1 MYFECLVLPQN
12 FESRF
17 NPNIPYVNCNIKLKK
32 LQLYFIIKEIIN
44 LDKIDDYFAISSFI
58 FYCFFEPMLAQKEKP
73 YEPKTSN
80 QKLTNQSTNRTVEIA
95 SSGSRVE
102 ESLKHSK
109 NRDENKA
116 SSSAKSELSSG
127 KMQRIKSLLRIKHS
141 FKQVAFV
148 SHQQR
153 SFSALPD
160 YSSNDY
166 LQDQVSLHL
175 PKASFF
181 FPQ

>member
-1 MYFECLVLPQN
+1 
-12 FESRF
+12 
-17 NPNIPYVNCNIKLKK
+17 
-32 LQLYFIIKEIIN
+32 
-44 LDKIDDYFAISSFI
+44 
-58 FYCFFEPMLAQKEKP
+58 MLAQKEKP

-175 PKASFF
+175 PKGSSTPHNNNRVIFVF
-181 FPQ
+181 ILLFIT

>member
-1 MYFECLVLPQN
+1 M
-12 FESRF
+12 S
-17 NPNIPYVNCNIKLKK
+17 
-32 LQLYFIIKEIIN
+32 
-44 LDKIDDYFAISSFI
+44 
-58 FYCFFEPMLAQKEKP
+58 AQKEKP

-102 ESLKHSK
+102 ESLKRSK
-109 NRDENKA
+109 NRAENKA

-127 KMQRIKSLLRIKHS
+127 KMQRIKSLLRITHS

-153 SFSALPD
+153 SFSALLD

-175 PKASFF
+175 PKGSSNPPPPFNNNRVIF
-181 FPQ
+181 VFILLFIT

>member
-1 MYFECLVLPQN
+1 M
-12 FESRF
+12 
-17 NPNIPYVNCNIKLKK
+17 KK

-44 LDKIDDYFAISSFI
+44 FDKIDDYFAISSFI
-58 FYCFFEPMLAQKEKP
+58 FFLSPCWPKRKNPM
-73 YEPKTSN
+73 N
-80 QKLTNQSTNRTVEIA
+80 QKPRIKNWPISQQIGRWRSLLQA
-95 SSGSRVE
+95 QRVE
-102 ESLKHSK
+102 ESPKHSK